1 MKIIRSYQAVDVWLL
16 AAVLALA
23 GIGLV
28 MVFSSSMYLALER
41 AGSGAFYF
49 KKQAIRLIIGLI
61 MMMFLTKVNYRGYA
75 KIAPALLIIGFSLL
89 IFLLFRKY
97 MSGRYVERWI
107 RFGHFG
113 FQPSEFMKIFLILYL
128 SAAIAGMGDKIR
140 LFARGLLPLLAI
152 IGAAFALVVL
162 EPDFGMAGLTL
173 VICFYILYIGRARLL
188 HMILLTAPAIV
199 SLVFI
204 VNFIPYMKQRWMTF
218 VNPDLNPEANYQIMQ
233 SLVGIGSGGIFGVGL
248 GNSRQ
253 KFLFLPES
261 HTDFVFSI
269 LAEELGLIG
278 ATIILALLFLFIL
291 RGLKIA
297 REAPD
302 MFGFLL
308 ASGISMM
315 IGFQAFINIGVTTAL
330 LPTTG
335 MTLPF
340 ISYGGSS
347 LFLLFC
353 ATGILLNISKQGNYE
368 KRLSSEFGIRLH
380 RRVRL

>member
-1 MKIIRSYQAVDVWLL
+1 MKPLHSSQSVDMWLL
-16 AAVLALA
+16 TSVLALA

-28 MVFSSSMYLALER
+28 MVYSSSMYLSFDR
-41 AGSGAFYF
+41 VGSGAFYF
-49 KKQAIRLIIGLI
+49 KKQAFRLIIGLF

-75 KIAPALLIIGFSLL
+75 KIAPFLLITGFSLL
-89 IFLLFRKY
+89 IFLLVRKY
-97 MSGRYVERWI
+97 MSGKYVERWI
-107 RFGHFG
+107 RFGQFG

-140 LFARGLLPLLAI
+140 LFTRGLLPLLAI
-152 IGAAFALVVL
+152 IGAAFVFIVL
-162 EPDFGMAGLTL
+162 EPDFGIAGLTL
-173 VICFYILYIGRARLL
+173 VICFYIIYIGRARLL
-188 HMILLTAPAIV
+188 HLILLIVPSIV
-199 SLVFI
+199 SLVLI
-204 VNFIPYMKQRWMTF
+204 ANYIPYMKLRWKTF
-218 VNPDLNPEANYQIMQ
+218 INPDLNTEANYQIMQ

-278 ATIILALLFLFIL
+278 TTIILALLFLFVL

-353 ATGILLNISKQGNYE
+353 ATGMLLNISKQGNYE

>member
-1 MKIIRSYQAVDVWLL
+1 MKPLHSSQSVDMWLL
-16 AAVLALA
+16 TSVLALA

-28 MVFSSSMYLALER
+28 MVYSSSIYISFDR
-41 AGSGAFYF
+41 VGSGAFYF
-49 KKQAIRLIIGLI
+49 KKQAFRLIIGLF

-75 KIAPALLIIGFSLL
+75 KIAPFLLITGFSLL
-89 IFLLFRKY
+89 IFLLVSKY
-97 MSGRYVERWI
+97 ISGKYVERWI
-107 RFGHFG
+107 RFGQFG

-140 LFARGLLPLLAI
+140 LFTRGLLPLLAI
-152 IGAAFALVVL
+152 IVTAFVFIVL
-162 EPDFGMAGLTL
+162 EPDFGVAGLTL
-173 VICFYILYIGRARLL
+173 VICFYIIYIGRARLL
-188 HMILLTAPAIV
+188 HLILLIAPSIV
-199 SLVFI
+199 SLVLI
-204 VNFIPYMKQRWMTF
+204 ANYIPYMKLRWKTF
-218 VNPDLNPEANYQIMQ
+218 INPDFNPEANYQIMQ

-278 ATIILALLFLFIL
+278 TIITLTLLFLFVL

-347 LFLLFC
+347 LLLLFC

-368 KRLSSEFGIRLH
+368 KRLSNEFGIRLH
-380 RRVRL
+380 RRVLQ